1 MIEPMAWGGSHAFRS
16 PSLARVAAATVLML
30 AACSGSPAATTSQAT
45 TPASP
50 AGSTP
55 VAATVQPTVAST
67 PVPTNAAG
75 VPTCPSS
82 SQGPERQCVLGA
94 AGTYATAFQTPA
106 LTYTVPSVGW
116 SSLDREVSPG
126 NFHLFP
132 PGSTMA
138 GFETGRGDV
147 ITVIASGVPPG
158 SCTGAPS
165 TELPG
170 TYDGLLEFL
179 TTNKHITVTGLKTAS
194 VGGLQGK
201 VLNIAYAKSDGC
213 VDGDYVDLYVGVD
226 RSHGQFGIPPATASM
241 RLFLLHVPG
250 SDKALVIEIDDGKG
264 GGSDYGDGD
273 AWYTVAQSV
282 VDSFVFSP

>member
-1 MIEPMAWGGSHAFRS
+1 M
-16 PSLARVAAATVLML
+16 TVCGLL
-30 AACSGSPAATTSQAT
+30 FAACSGAPVATTLPTIAATPGA
-45 TPASP
+45 
-50 AGSTP
+50 TP
-55 VAATVQPTVAST
+55 VAASVEPTVAT
-67 PVPTNAAG
+67 PMSTNAAG
-75 VPTCPSS
+75 VRTCPSS
-82 SQGPERQCVLGA
+82 SQGPERQCLLGQ
-94 AGTYATAFQTPA
+94 AGTYATEFQVPA
-106 LTYTVPSVGW
+106 LTYTVPSAGW

-165 TELPG
+165 TKFPS

-179 TTNKHITVTGLKTAS
+179 TTDGHITVSGPKTAS
-194 VGGLQGK
+194 VGGLQGS
-201 VLNIAYAKSDGC
+201 VLNITYAKSDGC

-226 RSHGQFGIPPATASM
+226 RSHGQFAIPPATASM
-241 RLFLLHVPG
+241 RLFLLHVAG
-250 SDKALVIEIDDGKG
+250 SDKALLIEIDDGKG

-273 AWYTVAQSV
+273 AWYSVAQGV
-282 VDSFVFSP
+282 IDSFVFTP

>member
-1 MIEPMAWGGSHAFRS
+1 
-16 PSLARVAAATVLML
+16 ML
-30 AACSGSPAATTSQAT
+30 VVVACSGGPGPTTAASMAPDATSIAAT
-45 TPASP
+45 P
-50 AGSTP
+50 
-55 VAATVQPTVAST
+55 QPTVAPT
-67 PVPTNAAG
+67 AVPTNAAG
-75 VPTCPSS
+75 IRTCPSS
-82 SQGPERQCVLGA
+82 SQGPERQCFLGEA
-94 AGTYATAFQTPA
+94 STYATAFQTPA
-106 LTYTVPSVGW
+106 LTYTVPSAGW

-158 SCTGAPS
+158 TCTGAPS
-165 TELPG
+165 TKFPG
-170 TYDGLLEFL
+170 TYDGLLRFL
-179 TTNKHITVTGLKTAS
+179 TTNTHITVSNVKNAS

-201 VLNIAYAKSDGC
+201 VLDVAYAKSDGC
-213 VDGDYVDLYVGVD
+213 VDGDYVDLYIGVD

-250 SDKALVIEIDDGKG
+250 SEKALVIEIDDGKG

-273 AWYTVAQSV
+273 AWYAAAQGV
-282 VDSFVFSP
+282 IDSFAFTP